1 MDITHRPWGWYENL
15 YSSDKSYKVKRL
27 YVSPNQRISLQYHNN
42 RSEHWVV
49 VEGNGAVT
57 LEDDCIEVS
66 VGNYIFIPL
75 ESTHRVQSGDDGIM
89 IIEVQQGSS
98 CEEEDIVRLDDDYNR
113 V

>member
-1 MDITHRPWGWYENL
+1 MDKTHRPWGWYENL
-15 YSSDKSYKVKRL
+15 YENSKTYKVKRL
-27 YVSPNQRISLQYHNN
+27 FVSPNQRISLQYHNN

-49 VEGNGAVT
+49 VGGNGIVN
-57 LEDDCIEVS
+57 LDNDNLMVD
-66 VGNYIFIPL
+66 VGDYIFIPTT
-75 ESTHRVQSGDDGIM
+75 SKHRIQSGNDGIM